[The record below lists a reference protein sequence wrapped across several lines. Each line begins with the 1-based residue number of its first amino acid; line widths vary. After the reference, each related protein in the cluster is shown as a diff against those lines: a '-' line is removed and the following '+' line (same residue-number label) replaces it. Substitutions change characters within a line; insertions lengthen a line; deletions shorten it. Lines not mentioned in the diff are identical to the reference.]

1 MSTRVKY
8 DRLPEEA
15 HTYLFEDDKSAELDP
30 VDGMYPAK
38 SVKEIQRNDVVEVED
53 LNDPKSRMA
62 RGVRQHLEGIGK
74 PGRSGYQGPLC
85 TLLEEKPK
93 KSPAGKPAA

>member
-8 DRLPEEA
+8 DKLPEGS
-15 HTYLFEDDKSAELDP
+15 HTYVFEDDKGAELDP

-62 RGVRQHLEGIGK
+62 RGVRQHLDGIGR
-74 PGRSGYQGPLC
+74 PGQSGSQAPLC

-93 KSPAGKPAA
+93 KSPASKTAA